1 MAHKGKAP
9 RQIAAPV
16 KPGRGPTLPS
26 GLTIKQE
33 GFAVAVAG
41 GANLTEAYRQ
51 HYATDGMADATVWRQ
66 AWSTSRLPKV
76 AQMIEQERARQMD
89 TELHDSERARAWA
102 LERLKLEATRAET
115 DGSRVRAIELVMRH
129 HGLLTDRLAVQ
140 DVTERSAAE
149 IRLALEAR
157 LVERIGVTIAAD
169 AVALDLDDDDEL
181 GDDEDPAGEAQG
193 DDGEAD

>member
-1 MAHKGKAP
+1 MARKGQTPALQAP
-9 RQIAAPV
+9 AR
-16 KPGRGPTLPS
+16 PGRGPTLPN

-33 GFAVAVAG
+33 GFALAVAG

-66 AWSTSRLPKV
+66 AWATSRLPKV
-76 AQMIEQERARQMD
+76 AARVEQERARQMD
-89 TELHDSERARAWA
+89 TELHDAERARAWA
-102 LERLKLEATRAET
+102 LERLKLEATKAET

-149 IRLALEAR
+149 IRAALEAR
-157 LVERIGVTIAAD
+157 LLERVGVTIAAD
-169 AVALDLDDDDEL
+169 AVVLDPDDDAEL
-181 GDDEDPAGEAQG
+181 GDDDPADVDLE
-193 DDGEAD
+193 DDEPDAD